1 MRADQ
6 SLSLPF
12 LGRAPNKDSASIP
25 AEPRRRGVLHW
36 LRKIALMIG
45 GFALLLIIA
54 GVSYQVI
61 ESRADAR
68 RFHREGRS
76 VDIGGYNL
84 NINCTGWGSPTVILE
99 SGHQV
104 LGIGWRFVQPDIA
117 KFTRVCSYDRA
128 GYGWSD
134 PGPMPRTSAQIV
146 KELHTLL
153 QNAGEK
159 PPYVMVGHSFGGT
172 NVRIYTGHYPS
183 EVAGMV
189 LAEPVHEDLTFPDSI
204 QKLYDVDLRL
214 RQRDRKLA
222 PLRFWLGISRFA
234 ARKEI
239 VDTASSPGDQE
250 ESYFNIQPKFIDAT
264 TSEGENLKED
274 AEELR
279 ATGTLGDKPLIVL
292 TAGKGIF
299 GRPLTSQDWVDLHS
313 MWVDFHLRLAH
324 LSMRGKQI
332 IVPNTGHM
340 IPYERPDAIV
350 SAVREVYAA
359 TNIH

>member
-1 MRADQ
+1 M
-6 SLSLPF
+6 LSALF
-12 LGRAPNKDSASIP
+12 LAPCT
-25 AEPRRRGVLHW
+25 R
-36 LRKIALMIG
+36 
-45 GFALLLIIA
+45 GFAILLIIV

-61 ESRADAR
+61 EARADAR
-68 RFHREGRS
+68 RFHQEGRS
-76 VDIGGYNL
+76 VDIGDYNL
-84 NINCTGWGSPTVILE
+84 NINCTGQGSPTVILE
-99 SGHQV
+99 SGYRV
-104 LGIGWRFVQPDIA
+104 PAIGWRFVQPDIA

-159 PPYVMVGHSFGGT
+159 PPYVLVGHSFGGT
-172 NVRIYTGHYPS
+172 NVRIYAGHYPS

-189 LAEPVHEDLTFPDSI
+189 LSEPGHEDLKVPDSI
-204 QKLYDVDLRL
+204 QKLSDVDLRL
-214 RQRDRKLA
+214 RQRDRELA
-222 PLRFWLGISRFA
+222 PLLFWLGISRFT

-239 VDTASSPGDQE
+239 GDTASSHGDQE
-250 ESYFNIQPKFIDAT
+250 ESYFDIQPKFIDAT
-264 TSEGENLKED
+264 TSERENSKEG

-292 TAGKGIF
+292 TAGKGMF
-299 GRPLTSQDWVDLHS
+299 GRLLTSQDWQDWVDLRN
-313 MWVDFHLRLAH
+313 MWVDSHLRLAH
-324 LSMRGKQI
+324 LSSRGKRI